1 MIRIIVA
8 ILFILHGLVHLLGF
22 VVPWRLATVEGLAY
36 KTTLLSGRL
45 DVGETGIRV
54 VGLLWLVATVGFA
67 VAGATVFALHPWWR
81 AVTLLV
87 TLLSLVL
94 CVLGWPD
101 TRPGVLINLVIL
113 GYLLFGGRTGWL
125 PWLE

>member
-1 MIRIIVA
+1 VIRIIVA
-8 ILFILHGLVHLLGF
+8 ILLIVHGLVHLLGF

-45 DVGETGIRV
+45 DVGEAGIRV
-54 VGLLWLVATVGFA
+54 VGLLWLLAAVGFV
-67 VAGATVFALHPWWR
+67 VAGVTVFALHPWWR
-81 AVTLLV
+81 AVTLSV
-87 TLLSLVL
+87 TLVSLVL

-113 GYLLFGGRTGWL
+113 GYLLFGGRMGWL
-125 PWLE
+125 PRLQ